1 MPANGG
7 AVPDWDARI
16 SDNDPP
22 EGAWCELCGE
32 WVSETDASEI
42 DGDWLCPPC
51 AAGVEEA

>member
-1 MPANGG
+1 M
-7 AVPDWDARI
+7 PDWDARI